1 MRALAQ
7 LAASVDDRIVGGVLC
22 SKSGLL
28 YPDFGVLRRSAGMLT
43 VAGLNSGSVN
53 YELSIYEEASVK
65 RSLPSFNIHR
75 SPFRRVT
82 VLVALVGLVAISAVS
97 CGPKAF
103 VRGEYDEVEKENNL
117 NDLWSETDMQ
127 KVVADLVASM
137 VGHHEI
143 SNAKRPP
150 IVMVTKLQNK
160 TSEVIDTQSIM
171 DMVRVELSR
180 GGRVSFVDKEAREDV
195 AAEYEY
201 QNSGMMSEETK
212 KGKGGQIGADY
223 IVNGRLDSI
232 VQEAGKDKTVY
243 YKVTLNLTN
252 LKTNVIVWTDY
263 KQIRKKY
270 RKQSVGL

>member
-1 MRALAQ
+1 MY
-7 LAASVDDRIVGGVLC
+7 S
-22 SKSGLL
+22 S
-28 YPDFGVLRRSAGMLT
+28 FGVRKSVFFTLVLT
-43 VAGLNSGSVN
+43 MALTMVGCGSK
-53 YELSIYEEASVK
+53 E
-65 RSLPSFNIHR
+65 
-75 SPFRRVT
+75 
-82 VLVALVGLVAISAVS
+82 
-97 CGPKAF
+97 F
-103 VRGEYDEVEKENNL
+103 VRGSYDDVEKENNL

-143 SNAKRPP
+143 ANAKRPP

-160 TSEVIDTQSIM
+160 TSEHIDTQSIM

-180 GGRVSFVDKEAREDV
+180 GGRVAFVDKEAREDV

-201 QNSGMMSEETK
+201 QSGNMSEESK
-212 KGKGGQIGADY
+212 KSKGGQTGADY
-223 IVNGRLDSI
+223 IINGRLDSI
-232 VQEAGKDKTVY
+232 VQQAGKDKTVY
-243 YKVTLNLTN
+243 YKVTLNMTN